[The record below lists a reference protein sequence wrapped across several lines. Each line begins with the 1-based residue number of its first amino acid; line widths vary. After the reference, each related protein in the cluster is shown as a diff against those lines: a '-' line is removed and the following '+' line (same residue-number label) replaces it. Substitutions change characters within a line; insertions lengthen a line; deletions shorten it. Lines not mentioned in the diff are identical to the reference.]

1 VSAVVRTGELTADQA
16 ARVRAI
22 VDAASAA
29 DGVHPLSEQF
39 LLRVRTGRS
48 NAVHLLAGAD
58 RPTGYAQLDPDD
70 PAGTAAEVVVDPAHR
85 RRGTGTALV
94 RAAAGSDQRLRV
106 WAHGELPAAA
116 ALAERLGYVRSR
128 SLWRMRRRLD
138 GLGTADLPEPSLPA
152 GVEVR
157 TFVPGR
163 DEQAWLGVN
172 ARAFAHHPEQ
182 GRMTEADLL
191 DRERS
196 DWFAADGFFLAFRGD
211 RLVGFHWTKVEEGAE
226 GEVYVLGVDPSEQGS
241 GLGKALLLVGLRY
254 LARPQLAL
262 DAVTLYVEE
271 DNEPAVALYRKL
283 GFDHV
288 GTDTMFRSAGI
299 PGVAEFG
306 MAGIP
311 GVAESSPPTSGTS
324 GR

>member
-1 VSAVVRTGELTADQA
+1 MSDGTSSTVVRADELTAGQA

-48 NAVHLLAGAD
+48 GAVHLLAGGD

-70 PAGTAAEVVVDPAHR
+70 PAGTAGEVVVDPPHR
-85 RRGTGTALV
+85 RRRIGTALV
-94 RAAAGSDQRLRV
+94 EAAAATDPRVRV

-116 ALAERLGYVRSR
+116 ALAEHLGYVRSR
-128 SLWRMRRRLD
+128 SLWRMRRPLTGPD
-138 GLGTADLPEPSLPA
+138 AAALPEPRLPS

-157 TFVPGR
+157 TFAPGR
-163 DEQAWLGVN
+163 DERAWLEVN

-211 RLVGFHWTKVEEGAE
+211 RLVGFHWTKVEDGTE
-226 GEVYVLGVDPSEQGS
+226 GEVYVLGVDPDEQGS
-241 GLGKALLLVGLRY
+241 GLGKALLLAGLRH
-254 LARPQLAL
+254 LARPGSGL
-262 DAVTLYVEE
+262 DAVTLYVEA

-288 GTDTMFRSAGI
+288 GTDTMFRA
-299 PGVAEFG
+299 
-306 MAGIP
+306 
-311 GVAESSPPTSGTS
+311 PTPS
-324 GR
+324 

>member
-1 VSAVVRTGELTADQA
+1 MSSVVRADELTADQVT
-16 ARVRAI
+16 RVRAI
-22 VDAASAA
+22 VDAAWET

-39 LLRVRTGRS
+39 LLRLRTGRS
-48 NAVHLLAGAD
+48 GAVHLLAGVD

-70 PAGTAAEVVVDPAHR
+70 PAGTAAEVVVHPAHR
-85 RRGTGTALV
+85 RQGIGTALV
-94 RAAAGSDQRLRV
+94 RAAAGTDPRLRV

-116 ALAERLGYVRSR
+116 GLAAHLGYVRSR
-128 SLWRMRRRLD
+128 SLWRMRRPLTGPD
-138 GLGTADLPEPSLPA
+138 VPDLPEPRLPP

-157 TFVPGR
+157 AFRPGR
-163 DEQAWLGVN
+163 DERAWLEVN

-182 GRMTEADLL
+182 GRVSEADLL
-191 DRERS
+191 ERERS
-196 DWFAADGFFLAFRGD
+196 DWFAADGFFLAFRGE
-211 RLVGFHWTKVEEGAE
+211 RLVGFHWTKVEQGSE

-254 LARPQLAL
+254 LARPKLAL

-288 GTDTMFRSAGI
+288 GTDTMFRSAGT
-299 PGVAEFG
+299 PGVAEFD
-306 MAGIP
+306 
-311 GVAESSPPTSGTS
+311 VPTSGTS